1 VNDFRREISNRIAE
15 TRGDLSRAEEIG
27 DDYLAEIH
35 LGELEFLARVAAE
48 HDVTVDGVEE
58 ALTARGLAT
67 PPRGL
72 AGVAGLVPEA

>member
-1 VNDFRREISNRIAE
+1 MNDFRREISNRIAE

-48 HDVTVDGVEE
+48 HDVTVDGIEE
-58 ALTARGLAT
+58 ALAARGLPT
-67 PPRGL
+67 PPRGMKGL
-72 AGVAGLVPEA
+72 AGLVPEA